1 MKSAMAAL
9 PIARAEPSA
18 RWGHAA
24 VGSGSNMF
32 VWGATCSSGSNM
44 FVWGGYGGG
53 SVISSSVVERF
64 NVQSTSWQEPR
75 QLRGQSLPD
84 GLRCMAVASDGERAY
99 CFGGYVGGGS
109 QRCNSLYILDLSSM
123 QCRQMATGGE
133 SPTARSYSAM
143 VHYRRQLVVYGGLT
157 GSGPSDE
164 LFVFDL
170 DTSEAIT
177 A

>member
-1 MKSAMAAL
+1 MAAL
-9 PIARAEPSA
+9 PRAEPSA
-18 RWGHAA
+18 RYGHAA

-32 VWGATCSSGSNM
+32 VWGGR
-44 FVWGGYGGG
+44 GDGG
-53 SVISSSVVERF
+53 SVVSSSVVERF

-84 GLRCMAVASDGERAY
+84 GLRGMAVASDGERAY
-99 CFGGYVGGGS
+99 YFGGYVDREN
-109 QRCNSLYILDLSSM
+109 QRCNSLYVLDLSSM

-133 SPTARSYSAM
+133 FPTARSYSAM
-143 VHYRRQLVVYGGLT
+143 VHYRRQLVVYGGYT
-157 GSGPSDE
+157 GSGASDE

>member
-1 MKSAMAAL
+1 MAAL

-18 RWGHAA
+18 RYGHAA
-24 VGSGSNMF
+24 VG
-32 VWGATCSSGSNM
+32 CGSNM
-44 FVWGGYGGG
+44 FVWGGKGDGGG
-53 SVISSSVVERF
+53 SVVSSSVVERF
-64 NVQSTSWQEPR
+64 NVQSTSWHESR
-75 QLRGQSLPD
+75 QIRGQSPPD
-84 GLRCMAVASDGERAY
+84 GLYNMAVASDGERAY
-99 CFGGYVGGGS
+99 YFGGYVARRS
-109 QRCNSLYILDLSSM
+109 QRYNSLYVLDLSSM

-133 SPTARSYSAM
+133 SPTARSLSAM

-157 GSGPSDE
+157 ESGASDE

>member
-9 PIARAEPSA
+9 PISRPEPSA
-18 RWGHAA
+18 RYDHAA
-24 VGSGSNMF
+24 VG
-32 VWGATCSSGSNM
+32 CGSNM
-44 FVWGGYGGG
+44 FVWGGEGGGG
-53 SVISSSVVERF
+53 SVVSSSVVERF
-64 NVQSTSWQEPR
+64 NAQSTSWHEPR

-84 GLRCMAVASDGERAY
+84 GLRRMAVASDGERAY
-99 CFGGYVGGGS
+99 YFGGYVGRGS
-109 QRCNSLYILDLSSM
+109 QRCNSLYVLDLSSM

-133 SPTARSYSAM
+133 SPTARTSSAM
-143 VHYRRQLVVYGGLT
+143 VHYRRQLVVHGGYT
-157 GSGPSDE
+157 GSRASDE

>member
-9 PIARAEPSA
+9 PISRAEPSA

-24 VGSGSNMF
+24 VGCGN
-32 VWGATCSSGSNM
+32 NM
-44 FVWGGYGGG
+44 FVWGGNGVGG
-53 SVISSSVVERF
+53 SVVSSSVVERF

-84 GLRCMAVASDGERAY
+84 RLRFMAVASDRETAY
-99 CFGGYVGGGS
+99 YFGGCVGGGNQ
-109 QRCNSLYILDLSSM
+109 QRCNSLYVLDLSSM

-133 SPTARSYSAM
+133 SPTARSLSAM

-157 GSGPSDE
+157 GNGASDE

-170 DTSEAIT
+170 DSSEAIT

>member
-1 MKSAMAAL
+1 MAAL

-18 RWGHAA
+18 RYGHAA

-32 VWGATCSSGSNM
+32 VWGGE
-44 FVWGGYGGG
+44 GDRG
-53 SVISSSVVERF
+53 SVVSSSVVERF

-75 QLRGQSLPD
+75 QLGGQSPPD
-84 GLRCMAVASDGERAY
+84 RLRFMAVASDGETAY
-99 CFGGYVGGGS
+99 YFGGYVGGGK
-109 QRCNSLYILDLSSM
+109 QRCNSLYVLDLSSM

-133 SPTARSYSAM
+133 SPTARSLSAM
-143 VHYRRQLVVYGGLT
+143 VHYRRQLVVYGGET
-157 GSGPSDE
+157 GSGISDE

-170 DTSEAIT
+170 DTSEAMT

>member
-9 PIARAEPSA
+9 PKARAEPSA
-18 RWGHAA
+18 RYGHAA

-32 VWGATCSSGSNM
+32 VWAGEDDGGSD
-44 FVWGGYGGG
+44 GGGG
-53 SVISSSVVERF
+53 SVVSSSAVEQF

-75 QLRGQSLPD
+75 QLRGQSPD
-84 GLRCMAVASDGERAY
+84 RLCNMAVASDGEKAY
-99 CFGGYVGGGS
+99 YFGGVVGGGY
-109 QRCNSLYILDLSSM
+109 QYCNSLYVLDLSSM

-133 SPTARSYSAM
+133 SPTARSHSAM
-143 VHYRRQLVVYGGLT
+143 VHYKRRLIVYGGWT
-157 GSGPSDE
+157 ESGISDE
-164 LFVFDL
+164 LFVFNL

>member
-1 MKSAMAAL
+1 MAAL
-9 PIARAEPSA
+9 PISTPDPSA
-18 RWGHAA
+18 RLGHAA

-32 VWGATCSSGSNM
+32 VWGGE
-44 FVWGGYGGG
+44 GGGG
-53 SVISSSVVERF
+53 SIVSSSVVERF

-75 QLRGQSLPD
+75 QIRGQSPPD
-84 GLRCMAVASDGERAY
+84 GLHAMAVASDGERAY
-99 CFGGYVGGGS
+99 CFGGFVGRES
-109 QRCNSLYILDLSSM
+109 QLYNSLYVLDLSSM

-133 SPTARSYSAM
+133 SPTARSQSAM
-143 VHYRRQLVVYGGLT
+143 VHYRRQLVAYGGWT
-157 GSGPSDE
+157 GSGASDE

>member
-1 MKSAMAAL
+1 MAAL
-9 PIARAEPSA
+9 PISRPDPSA

-24 VGSGSNMF
+24 VGSGS
-32 VWGATCSSGSNM
+32 SM

-53 SVISSSVVERF
+53 GSVVSSSVVERF

-75 QLRGQSLPD
+75 QLRGQSPPD
-84 GLRCMAVASDGERAY
+84 GLSNMAVASDGERAY
-99 CFGGYVGGGS
+99 CFGGFVDQHY
-109 QRCNSLYILDLSSM
+109 NSLYVLDLSSM

-133 SPTARSYSAM
+133 SPTARSRSAM
-143 VHYRRQLVVYGGLT
+143 VHYRRQLVVYGGWT
-157 GSGPSDE
+157 GSGASDE

>member
-9 PIARAEPSA
+9 PISTPEPSA
-18 RWGHAA
+18 RSGHAA

-32 VWGATCSSGSNM
+32 VWAGAG
-44 FVWGGYGGG
+44 GGG
-53 SVISSSVVERF
+53 SVVSSSVVERF
-64 NVQSTSWQEPR
+64 NVQSTSWQGPR

-84 GLRCMAVASDGERAY
+84 GLCSMAVASDGERAY
-99 CFGGYVGGGS
+99 YFGGYVGGGL
-109 QRCNSLYILDLSSM
+109 QRCNSLYVLDLSSM

-133 SPTARSYSAM
+133 SPTARSSSAV

-157 GSGPSDE
+157 GSGLSDE

>member
-1 MKSAMAAL
+1 MAAL
-9 PIARAEPSA
+9 PISRPDPSA
-18 RWGHAA
+18 RRGHAA
-24 VGSGSNMF
+24 VGCGSNMF
-32 VWGATCSSGSNM
+32 I
-44 FVWGGYGGG
+44 WGGDGGG
-53 SVISSSVVERF
+53 SVVSSSVVERF

-99 CFGGYVGGGS
+99 YFGGYVGRGF
-109 QRCNSLYILDLSSM
+109 QPCNSLYVLDLSSM

-133 SPTARSYSAM
+133 SPTARSSSAM
-143 VHYRRQLVVYGGLT
+143 VHYRRQLVVYGGST
-157 GSGPSDE
+157 ESGASDE
-164 LFVFDL
+164 LFVYDL

>member
-1 MKSAMAAL
+1 MAAS

-18 RWGHAA
+18 RYGHAA
-24 VGSGSNMF
+24 VG
-32 VWGATCSSGSNM
+32 CGSNM
-44 FVWGGYGGG
+44 FVWGGKGGGG
-53 SVISSSVVERF
+53 SVVSSSVVERF
-64 NVQSTSWQEPR
+64 NVQSTSWQESR

-84 GLRCMAVASDGERAY
+84 GLRSMAVASDGERAY
-99 CFGGYVGGGS
+99 YFGGYVDGLS
-109 QRCNSLYILDLSSM
+109 QRYNSLYVLDLSSM

-133 SPTARSYSAM
+133 SPTARSLSAM
-143 VHYRRQLVVYGGLT
+143 VHYRRLLVVYGGST
-157 GSGPSDE
+157 GSGASDE

>member
-1 MKSAMAAL
+1 MAAS
-9 PIARAEPSA
+9 PISRVEPSA

-24 VGSGSNMF
+24 VG
-32 VWGATCSSGSNM
+32 CGSNM
-44 FVWGGYGGG
+44 FVWGGEGGG
-53 SVISSSVVERF
+53 SVVSSSVVELF

-84 GLRCMAVASDGERAY
+84 GLYGMAVASDGERAY
-99 CFGGYVGGGS
+99 YFGGFVGRGN
-109 QRCNSLYILDLSSM
+109 QRCNSLYVLDLSSM

-133 SPTARSYSAM
+133 SPTARSNSAM
-143 VHYRRQLVVYGGLT
+143 VHYKRQLVVYGGST

>member
-9 PIARAEPSA
+9 PISSAEPSA
-18 RWGHAA
+18 RLGHAA
-24 VGSGSNMF
+24 VG
-32 VWGATCSSGSNM
+32 CGSNM
-44 FVWGGYGGG
+44 FVWGGKGDGGD
-53 SVISSSVVERF
+53 SVVSSSVVERF

-75 QLRGQSLPD
+75 RLRGQSLPD
-84 GLRCMAVASDGERAY
+84 GLRSMAVASDGERAY
-99 CFGGYVGGGS
+99 CFGGFVGRGS
-109 QRCNSLYILDLSSM
+109 QRCNSLYVLDLSSM

-133 SPTARSYSAM
+133 SPTARNGSAM
-143 VHYRRQLVVYGGLT
+143 VHYRRQLVVHGGWT
-157 GSGPSDE
+157 GNRVSDE

>member
-18 RWGHAA
+18 RYGHAT

-32 VWGATCSSGSNM
+32 VWAGA
-44 FVWGGYGGG
+44 GGLG
-53 SVISSSVVERF
+53 SVVSSSVVERF

-75 QLRGQSLPD
+75 HIRGQSPPD
-84 GLRCMAVASDGERAY
+84 GLYAMAVVSDGERAY
-99 CFGGYVGGGS
+99 YFGGFVGGLL
-109 QRCNSLYILDLSSM
+109 CNSLYVLDLSSM

-133 SPTARSYSAM
+133 SPTARSWSAM
-143 VHYRRQLVVYGGLT
+143 VHYKRRLVVYGGYT
-157 GSGPSDE
+157 GSGASDE
-164 LFVFDL
+164 LFLFDL